1 MPRRGRA
8 NEHDQRGRPR
18 GGAHVGRRPHRAGAG
33 GQPAGL
39 AAVRGVRARQARPQP
54 RARRLAARPRR
65 RDGGARR
72 PRPLHPAQRGREHL
86 GRQGRPHHRVQPRRE
101 GPDVR
106 PERRRGL
113 PPPDVLRDPRRRPP
127 HVSGVDSCGSPGRI
141 HSKERWMAHEETVYD
156 ALDHAHGGEGQWAFG
171 TGFDE
176 PLAGV
181 DTTVPDGIDPADL
194 GAYCLMLGDDALVLA
209 QRLTQWVTASP
220 ELEEEVA
227 IANTA
232 LDLLGQAR
240 LLLARAG
247 SVGVLGRSRE
257 HATASIPDEDAL
269 AYFRDPDEFRNTA
282 LVEAP
287 NGDFAQTM
295 VRLLAAAAVRLAV
308 FARLRESRDP
318 VLAAIAAKGVNELAY
333 HRDHAARWV
342 VRLGDGTEQSH
353 RRAQAGADAGWP
365 LLADVFTA
373 TDVERRLTGVA
384 VDPAEVRQEVCEVL
398 TTVLVRATLTVPE
411 WPADAS
417 PRGRNGEHTPELTEL
432 LGTLQGLAR
441 EHPAATW

>member
-1 MPRRGRA
+1 MG
-8 NEHDQRGRPR
+8 
-18 GGAHVGRRPHRAGAG
+18 
-33 GQPAGL
+33 
-39 AAVRGVRARQARPQP
+39 
-54 RARRLAARPRR
+54 
-65 RDGGARR
+65 
-72 PRPLHPAQRGREHL
+72 
-86 GRQGRPHHRVQPRRE
+86 
-101 GPDVR
+101 
-106 PERRRGL
+106 
-113 PPPDVLRDPRRRPP
+113 
-127 HVSGVDSCGSPGRI
+127 
-141 HSKERWMAHEETVYD
+141 HEETVYE
-156 ALDHAHGGEGQWAFG
+156 ALDQAHGGEGHWAFG

-209 QRLTQWVTASP
+209 QRLTQWVTAAP

-227 IANTA
+227 VANVA

-257 HATASIPDEDAL
+257 LATDSIPDEDAL
-269 AYFRDPDEFRNTA
+269 AYFRDPDEFRNSP

-295 VRLLAAAAVRLAV
+295 VRLLAAATVRLAV
-308 FARLRESRDP
+308 FARLRDSRDP

-342 VRLGDGTEQSH
+342 LRLGDGTAESH
-353 RRAQAGADAGWP
+353 RRAQDGADAVWP
-365 LLADVFTA
+365 LLAEAFGT
-373 TDVERRLTGVA
+373 TDVESRLAAAGVA
-384 VDPAEVRQEVCEVL
+384 VDPADVRAEVHDVL
-398 TTVLVRATLTVPE
+398 TTVLERATLRVPA
-411 WPADAS
+411 WPDDVP
-417 PRGRNGEHTPELTEL
+417 PRGRAGGHGPELAEL

-441 EHPAATW
+441 QHPAATW